1 MLDLEHLDSDSLK
14 AALESLL
21 LVSSDAV
28 PATEFAKA
36 LGVAPGE
43 AAAALADLAAEYS
56 DANRGFQLREVAGG
70 WRLFTHPAHHDL
82 VEQYVLSWDTRR
94 LSQAALETLAVIAYH
109 QPVTREGVKAIRG
122 VNSDGVISS
131 LRDKGLVREV
141 GHEGERSRAILYG
154 TTQRFL
160 ENFGLK
166 GLRDLPPLEDFA
178 PDEESKQFIRERLS
192 GRAISS
198 TLEEAAS
205 DIDDERELIDTDLDE
220 DDASFDASVDD
231 ANDAEKSTPAADAV
245 SGMLADALEGADDED
260 VDDEDVFAGEEAEP
274 EDVDDADADDE
285 ADEADE
291 DDDDEIDEVD

>member
-43 AAAALADLAAEYS
+43 AASALADLAAEYS

-220 DDASFDASVDD
+220 YDASFDD
-231 ANDAEKSTPAADAV
+231 AATDEVEDAEKSTAAADAV
-245 SGMLADALEGADDED
+245 SGMLADALGGADDED
-260 VDDEDVFAGEEAEP
+260 VDDEDAFAGDEAEP

-285 ADEADE
+285 ADE

>member
-43 AAAALADLAAEYS
+43 AASALADLAAEYS

-220 DDASFDASVDD
+220 DDASFDD
-231 ANDAEKSTPAADAV
+231 AATDEVEDAEKSTAAADAV

-260 VDDEDVFAGEEAEP
+260 DADDFDEDAFAGDEAEP
-274 EDVDDADADDE
+274 DDADAD
-285 ADEADE
+285 DEADE